1 MRNGKN
7 RKSFME
13 CFYSFMSDPE
23 NLTQEEIRTEL
34 EELGV
39 DTNQLET
46 RVAEIV
52 KEGSQKR
59 RLAWVKNAREKRIRI
74 EKMFESKKIA
84 RESKSLKT
92 KIKEILNGSYGQDA
106 QSYAKAHFRKIESLP
121 ERDLE
126 SLIEDMENL
135 NLLEDLNK
143 EEK

>member
-1 MRNGKN
+1 MKDGKN
-7 RKSFME
+7 RKSFIE

-52 KEGSQKR
+52 KKGSKKR
-59 RLAWVKNAREKRIRI
+59 RLAWLKIAREKRIKI

-84 RESKSLKT
+84 IKSKNFKT
-92 KIKEILNGSYGQDA
+92 KIEEILKGSYGQEV
-106 QSYAKAHFRKIESLP
+106 QSCVKAYFRKIESLS
-121 ERDLE
+121 EKDLE
-126 SLIEDMENL
+126 SLIEDIENL
-135 NLLEDLNK
+135 NSLEDLNK

>member
-7 RKSFME
+7 RKSFVE
-13 CFYSFMSDPE
+13 CFYNFMSDPE
-23 NLTQEEIRTEL
+23 NLSQEEIRTEL

-39 DTNQLET
+39 DTNQLVL

-52 KEGSQKR
+52 KEGSKKR
-59 RLAWVKNAREKRIRI
+59 RLAWLKNAREKRIKI

-84 RESKSLKT
+84 IESKSLKT
-92 KIKEILNGSYGQDA
+92 KIEKILKGSYGQDA
-106 QSYAKAHFRKIESLP
+106 QSYAKAYFRKIESLS
-121 ERDLE
+121 EKDLE

-135 NLLEDLNK
+135 SLLADLNK